1 MGSLRYSAGSYTVK
15 GVHPYAEEG
24 PYPISVTLHHDSAT
38 DVVVTSSATVSDPAV
53 VATGGFI
60 FSATEGSLSTS
71 QTVATFIDPGG
82 AEALGDYS
90 ASVDWGDTGTS
101 TGSITVG
108 SGIFTGKGAD
118 NGDGEGNDRIPVT
131 GQQE

>member
-38 DVVVTSSATVSDPAV
+38 DVVVTSSSTVSDPAV

-60 FSATEGSLSTS
+60 FSATEGSLSAS

-82 AEALGDYS
+82 AEGVADYT
-90 ASVDWGDTGTS
+90 ASIDWGDTSTS
-101 TGSITVG
+101 SGSITVD
-108 SGIFTGKGAD
+108 SGILTVKGGHHYTA
-118 NGDGEGNDRIPVT
+118 EGNQPD
-131 GQQE
+131 